1 MFRYGCSARFLN
13 LISKCRYIKMDIA
26 CEFHVPSNQI
36 RAVDGG
42 TVRQSRE
49 LFKAFYD
56 NVHDNQGVFC
66 FLMFLQN
73 HHGLVAATS

>member
-1 MFRYGCSARFLN
+1 
-13 LISKCRYIKMDIA
+13 MDIA
-26 CEFHVPSNQI
+26 YEFHVPSNQI

-66 FLMFLQN
+66 FLTFLQN
-73 HHGLVAATS
+73 HHGLLTTTS

>member
-66 FLMFLQN
+66 FLTFLQN
-73 HHGLVAATS
+73 HHGLLAATS